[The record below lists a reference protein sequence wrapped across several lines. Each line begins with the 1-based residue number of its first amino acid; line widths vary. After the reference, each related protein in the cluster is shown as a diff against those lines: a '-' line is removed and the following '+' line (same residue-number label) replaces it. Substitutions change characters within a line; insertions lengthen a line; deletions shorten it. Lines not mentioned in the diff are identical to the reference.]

1 MKALDFNS
9 SEVASYYRTRFPD
22 LKQSGPEWRGPCPV
36 HQGDDANFAVKPR
49 KRTGVLSLAVRPR
62 VEHPPIGAATF
73 SAPMERVSPGGEPRL
88 LDQLRQARE
97 LPVEQV
103 VTAIFNTVQGFS
115 AGNQSDDLTLVIA
128 RAR

>member
-1 MKALDFNS
+1 M
-9 SEVASYYRTRFPD
+9 
-22 LKQSGPEWRGPCPV
+22 
-36 HQGDDANFAVKPR
+36 
-49 KRTGVLSLAVRPR
+49 
-62 VEHPPIGAATF
+62 
-73 SAPMERVSPGGEPRL
+73 